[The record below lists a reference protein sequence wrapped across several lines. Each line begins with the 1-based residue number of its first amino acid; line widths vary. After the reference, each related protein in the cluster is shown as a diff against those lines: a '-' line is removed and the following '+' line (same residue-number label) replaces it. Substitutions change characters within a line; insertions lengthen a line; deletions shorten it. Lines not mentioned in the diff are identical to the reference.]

1 MKNIPCKWQGC
12 WLVLLGCI
20 LLLTGC
26 ARTAPVSYY
35 QLSAQE
41 AARNVLAGAEAGKMV
56 LGIGPVRLPEY
67 LDRPQIVTRLTA
79 NRLQLAD
86 SQRWAE
92 PLGENIL
99 RVLGENISALLGTE
113 RILLYPWPTSR
124 ATDYQLL
131 VEVLHFENESDGA
144 ARLVALWSVKGKDG
158 AMVLEERR
166 SSHLIPAPSRD
177 QEGQVGAL
185 NAALG
190 SFCREIS
197 QALMPL
203 LGQVSVSGLWGS
215 AGGEVALYES

>member
-12 WLVLLGCI
+12 WLVLLGCT

-41 AARNVLAGAEAGKMV
+41 AARNVPAGAEAGKMV

-67 LDRPQIVTRLTA
+67 LDRPQIVTRLTP

-86 SQRWAE
+86 SHRWAE

-99 RVLGENISALLGTE
+99 RVVGENLSALLGTD
-113 RILLYPWPTSR
+113 RILLHPWPTTR
-124 ATDYQLL
+124 TTDYQLL

-144 ARLVALWSVKGKDG
+144 ARLVAFWSVKGKDG
-158 AMVLEERR
+158 GIVLPERR
-166 SSHLIPAPSRD
+166 SSLLISARNQDP
-177 QEGQVGAL
+177 EGLVGAL
-185 NAALG
+185 NETLG
-190 SFCREIS
+190 SFCREIA
-197 QALMPL
+197 QELRPL
-203 LGQVSVSGLWGS
+203 LGKASGSRL
-215 AGGEVALYES
+215 